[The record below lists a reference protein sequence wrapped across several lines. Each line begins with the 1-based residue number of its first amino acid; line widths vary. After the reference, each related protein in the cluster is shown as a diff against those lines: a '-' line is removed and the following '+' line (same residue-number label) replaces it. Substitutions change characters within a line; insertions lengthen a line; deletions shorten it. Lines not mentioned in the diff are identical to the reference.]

1 MLRVYYLS
9 WTNILCLL
17 FCKFN
22 YKIVIWH
29 CTMFIY
35 SIEGALEYLA
45 DPGKARGCSIK
56 WVRKPFPP
64 TALRRRHAQTVRDSS
79 SSYKKDYVI
88 VLKNFL
94 NPKGHQ
100 NPISGSNV
108 TVILLKGWI
117 LSIGEFASGR
127 VCACSLRSRLVIFQ
141 CINNY
146 SFTPIRLL
154 KSGLLF
160 LWTYWPSSNPFQINI
175 IILCLY
181 SRLFL
186 WRRLVP

>member
-1 MLRVYYLS
+1 
-9 WTNILCLL
+9 
-17 FCKFN
+17 
-22 YKIVIWH
+22 
-29 CTMFIY
+29 MFIY

-45 DPGKARGCSIK
+45 DPGKARGGSTNSFVIK
-56 WVRKPFPP
+56 LVRKPFPP
-64 TALRRRHAQTVRDSS
+64 TALRRRHAQTIRDSS
-79 SSYKKDYVI
+79 SSYEKDYVK
-88 VLKNFL
+88 VLKSFL
-94 NPKGHQ
+94 SPKGHQ

-160 LWTYWPSSNPFQINI
+160 LWTY
-175 IILCLY
+175 
-181 SRLFL
+181 
-186 WRRLVP
+186 